1 MRTKVR
7 GEIPMKFIHCSD
19 LHLGAE
25 PEAGKP
31 WAEARKNELWQTFSR
46 ILEVCNQEGV
56 DLLLISGDLFHKQ
69 PLMYELKQL
78 NEMFSSLKRT
88 KAVFIAGSHD
98 YISARSK
105 YRKFEWNENVIMLS
119 DRDLQEVYLY
129 GLDTTLYGFSYAD
142 NEITAPLYRDV
153 QPKKS
158 SGIHIL
164 LAYGGDTKNIPID
177 FDRLADSGFDYIA
190 LGHSHTPHCFNQH
203 MYYSGSPEPISPAD
217 TGAHGYVKGEFMKK
231 DNAYEL
237 TTEFVPFAQRSYLDI
252 HVRVSAEDNNAAVS
266 KYITEEML
274 KNGAGNLYRVYLE
287 GIRGQDIVFDK
298 EAIARKGMITEVI
311 DSTVLDYNYDE
322 LKQANADN
330 IIGAFIN
337 NINELEEDDSL
348 KDSALYYG
356 IDALLKASDRNR

>member
-1 MRTKVR
+1 
-7 GEIPMKFIHCSD
+7 MKFIHCSD

-46 ILEVCNQEGV
+46 ILEVCNQESV
-56 DLLLISGDLFHKQ
+56 DLLLIAGDLFHKQ

-78 NEMFSSLKRT
+78 NEMFSSLKQT

-119 DRDLQEVYLY
+119 GRDLQEVYLY

-177 FDRLADSGFDYIA
+177 FERLADSGFDYIA
-190 LGHSHTPHCFNQH
+190 LGHSHAPRCFDKH
-203 MYYSGSPEPISPAD
+203 MYYSGSPEPVSPSD
-217 TGAHGYVKGEFMKK
+217 TGAHGYVKGEFIKK
-231 DNAYEL
+231 GSEYEL

-252 HVRVSAEDNNAAVS
+252 RVRVSAEDGNAAVS

-287 GIRGQDIVFDK
+287 GIRGRDIVFDR
-298 EAIARKGMITEVI
+298 EEIARKGMITEVI

-322 LKQANADN
+322 LKNANADN
-330 IIGAFIN
+330 IIGAFIHS
-337 NINELEEDDSL
+337 INELEEDGSL
-348 KDSALYYG
+348 KDGALYYG